1 MLQTPRMQEGS
12 DDSMTLCLGHE
23 GQAGEIFAFFGG
35 SAGAVNCRLDDNR
48 WRREGGR
55 GCTHDARAGRNQ
67 VRIAQTSISRSK
79 EVRAWLGSA
88 GSLLSPPR
96 TAAES
101 PSSSRPPA
109 AAKSA
114 TTSTYNL
121 SDQRGLCND
130 FLTPVA
136 SGPLAAGYA
145 FITSAFMAVLACYV

>member
-35 SAGAVNCRLDDNR
+35 SACAVNCRLDDNR

-79 EVRAWLGSA
+79 EVRVA
-88 GSLLSPPR
+88 R
-96 TAAES
+96 V
-101 PSSSRPPA
+101 
-109 AAKSA
+109 
-114 TTSTYNL
+114 
-121 SDQRGLCND
+121 RGKL
-130 FLTPVA
+130 VV
-136 SGPLAAGYA
+136 
-145 FITSAFMAVLACYV
+145 TSAHRRRVANFIAPASCCEIGNNLDI